1 VVGVS
6 EAGAAAG
13 EIRRRR
19 ARRRLLVSLTLAV
32 LLLAVGVGVG
42 VVTGGSFRAAAP
54 VQHTCRPPSKQAV
67 RALDG
72 VRTWE
77 YHHKSL
83 SDGTVIRARAARW
96 QGVDPYALDIG
107 GGSALCLAGG
117 RVQGSWPADTSWK
130 TMHGTA
136 GVIVDGAPHATIED
150 LRVDGYGDS
159 IRIVDDSP
167 NFLLRRVHLSYSRD
181 DCVEND
187 WLNSGTVQDSL
198 LDGCYNAFSARTY
211 HGQSHVTDGSGNLW
225 TIENTLVRLQP
236 MPQVYKDRGRVPG
249 TAGFFK
255 WDKDGPRLSLVN
267 DVFRADQP
275 ADTVGLGIPAGKLSS
290 CRNNVMV
297 WLGRGP
303 YPAPLPS
310 CFSVTTD
317 EAVWNRAVAR
327 WKQDHNQ

>member
-1 VVGVS
+1 MVGVS

-13 EIRRRR
+13 AIRRRR
-19 ARRRLLVSLTLAV
+19 VRRRLVSLTLAA

-42 VVTGGSFRAAAP
+42 VVTGGSFRTAAP
-54 VQHTCRPPSKQAV
+54 VQDTCRSSSEQAV
-67 RALDG
+67 RTVGG

-77 YHHKSL
+77 YHHRSL
-83 SDGTVIRARAARW
+83 GDGTVINARTARW

-107 GGSALCLAGG
+107 GGSALCLTGG

-136 GVIVDGAPHATIED
+136 GVIVDKAPHATIED

-167 NFLLRRVHLSYSRD
+167 SFLLRRVHLSYSRD
-181 DCVEND
+181 DCIEND

-211 HGQSHVTDGSGNLW
+211 HGQSHVTGGSGNLW

-236 MPQVYKDRGRVPG
+236 MPQVYKDRGRIPG

-255 WDKDGPRLSLVN
+255 WDEEGPRLSLVN

-275 ADTVGLGIPAGKLSS
+275 ASTVGLGIPEGKLSS
-290 CRNNVMV
+290 CKNNIMV

-303 YPAPLPS
+303 YPATLPS

-317 EAVWNRAVAR
+317 EGVWNRAVAR
-327 WKQDHNQ
+327 WKQDHQQ